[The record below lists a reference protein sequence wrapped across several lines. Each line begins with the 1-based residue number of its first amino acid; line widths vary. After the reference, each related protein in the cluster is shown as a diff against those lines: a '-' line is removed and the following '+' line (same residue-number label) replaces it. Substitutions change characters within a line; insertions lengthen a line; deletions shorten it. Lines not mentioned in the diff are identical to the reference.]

1 MFFLISFLFIL
12 QIVNNL
18 SLNGFFFSKFNFVHI
33 IFQNIKFIHNKKFMK
48 EFFNYYDISK
58 KTTDC
63 FKKKTNPNLKFRQ
76 SNFIS
81 ISKYLYFGSHLVI
94 GSLVFRFS
102 LLQQALI
109 CFLAALLT
117 TTVNPIM
124 LSSSSVT
131 LSCDGGS
138 ALELRPPSSPVQF
151 EPARFLGWFPRSG
164 SRSPESRLMARF
176 CCHPFIQADRND

>member
-18 SLNGFFFSKFNFVHI
+18 SLNGVFFSKFNFVHI

-58 KTTDC
+58 
-63 FKKKTNPNLKFRQ
+63 NLKFRQ

-124 LSSSSVT
+124 LSSSSVS